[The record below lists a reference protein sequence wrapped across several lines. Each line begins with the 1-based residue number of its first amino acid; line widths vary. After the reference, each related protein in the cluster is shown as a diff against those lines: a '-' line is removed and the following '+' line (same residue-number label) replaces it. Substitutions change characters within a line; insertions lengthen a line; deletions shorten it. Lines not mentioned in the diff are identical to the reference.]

1 MSTDKLR
8 AFVALEIEAETRA
21 RIAALVE
28 DIRPLLDNVRFV
40 PVEQLHLTLRF
51 LGDIPRASVARLT
64 PALEHTARA
73 CPPVDIAVEGIGTF
87 PERGHPRV
95 LWLGLALPEPI
106 FALQAAC
113 EAAAQQIGL
122 APEPRPFRPHLTLG
136 RWRSP
141 APRPSLPTVV
151 LGDTRLSRVVLF
163 ESQLGPSGAT
173 HTALASFALGSSA

>member
-1 MSTDKLR
+1 MSEDKLR
-8 AFVALEIEAETRA
+8 AFVALDIEPDVRA
-21 RIAALVE
+21 RIAALVA
-28 DIRPLLDNVRFV
+28 DLRPQLHNVRLV
-40 PVEQLHLTLRF
+40 PIEQLHLTLRF
-51 LGDIPRASVARLT
+51 FGDIPRASVAPLSE
-64 PALEHTARA
+64 ALERAARA
-73 CPPVDIAVEGIGTF
+73 CPEADVELEGIGTF

-141 APRPSLPTVV
+141 ASRPALPPIV
-151 LGDTRLSRVVLF
+151 LGTTRLSRVVLY
-163 ESQLGPSGAT
+163 ESRLGPRGAT
-173 HTALASFALGSSA
+173 HAPLGSFALGSAS